1 MITPK
6 IFRRDFL
13 GSLAAGLFGSA
24 AAQAQRPR
32 VHAELSAGRLK
43 LPRYALA
50 QNYRSLKQSSYDR
63 SGGNADARPIPAGAT
78 LEVFQ
83 ADGPGVITHIWFTI
97 AAPSSSHLKEN
108 VLRIYWDGNT
118 KPSVEAPV
126 GDFFGLNL
134 AEYFVYQPAFLNCSS
149 VKALNCYFAM
159 SYQRSA
165 RISITNQGTHP
176 VNAFYYNIDYQL
188 ASALPS
194 ESLYFHAQ
202 YRQAAPNRAVQFA
215 SEESKR
221 NLDGKDNY
229 VFLETKG
236 RGHLMGVSL
245 GVLQTPTTG
254 WARATK

>member
-159 SYQRSA
+159 PYQRSA

-176 VNAFYYNIDYQL
+176 VNAFITTSTINWPPPFPPR
-188 ASALPS
+188 ASTSTPNTGRPRPTARCNLRRKKANAISTGKTTTFSWKPK
-194 ESLYFHAQ
+194 
-202 YRQAAPNRAVQFA
+202 AA
-215 SEESKR
+215 
-221 NLDGKDNY
+221 
-229 VFLETKG
+229 
-236 RGHLMGVSL
+236 
-245 GVLQTPTTG
+245 
-254 WARATK
+254 AT